1 MTVFQNI
8 AFGCVKMPK
17 PLLKP
22 YVMSLLREI
31 ELEAYKDAY
40 PHTLSGG
47 QMQRVAIAR
56 ALASRPKVLL
66 MDEPFSNLDESLKD
80 VLIPSLKT
88 LFNKH
93 QLTVIIA
100 THHQRDIDLL
110 ASKVL
115 HLENGSLVDKKG

>member
-1 MTVFQNI
+1 
-8 AFGCVKMPK
+8 
-17 PLLKP
+17 
-22 YVMSLLREI
+22 
-31 ELEAYKDAY
+31 
-40 PHTLSGG
+40 
-47 QMQRVAIAR
+47 
-56 ALASRPKVLL
+56 VLL